1 MYQAITLTKFK
12 TNIMTS
18 TQKQAI
24 LEILKAEELT
34 AMSNFSLTTTA
45 SSDAGKKYQEM
56 RELVKAFKAIDTNR
70 L

>member
-1 MYQAITLTKFK
+1 
-12 TNIMTS
+12 MTS

-34 AMSNFSLTTTA
+34 SMSNFSLTTTA

-56 RELVKAFKAIDTNR
+56 RDLVKAFKAIDTNR

>member
-1 MYQAITLTKFK
+1 
-12 TNIMTS
+12 MTS

-45 SSDAGKKYQEM
+45 ISDAQDKYREM
-56 RELVKAFKAIDTNR
+56 RELVKAFKAIDINR